1 MMQSRLGHVQEAMVE
16 ALPGLQP
23 AAGKWRLRCIA
34 KLVEH
39 LPYDAAYMQLIG
51 AIMGEVILGTKSA
64 ARKTREVSFAVL
76 VTMAQK
82 VDAGSGGQQ
91 LGDLFTMLLAGLAGT
106 TAQMVSATVYSL
118 SRLVYEYADRVGQL
132 APPLLESVMLLFQ
145 HKSRE
150 IVTAALG
157 FAKVAVVC
165 LSPELLRRY
174 MKAFIS
180 NLLLWSGDTRNR
192 FRLKVKVVLE
202 RLMRR
207 TSYEEVLEATPEE
220 HRKLIAAVYKRWKRS
235 KTLKARAKGEGPDA
249 AEGDEAEDG
258 DGTRLRLKG
267 GYEAALYGDEDSEE
281 EADDMD
287 GDAEMAGGHTGGA
300 AGRRGLDGGR
310 HSGAAAAGTAARAG
324 SAGAGPP
331 TKFGFPATSGPDG
344 KPVILEEAEESGV
357 GRKRRRQE
365 EDAQEV
371 MAVRHAQEKEKREEE
386 AVRQTGLIHS
396 DSVAL
401 AEGAESAAAA
411 RGQRSWDQAPQ
422 GKKRRKTQAES
433 KVMGGTEYQHKVAGA
448 GGDIKKAGRPDPF
461 AYVPFDKRQINKKKS
476 HQPVKSLKKVFNGTR
491 DARMGASQKA
501 GGRQTRKKKK

>member
-1 MMQSRLGHVQEAMVE
+1 M
-16 ALPGLQP
+16 
-23 AAGKWRLRCIA
+23 
-34 KLVEH
+34 
-39 LPYDAAYMQLIG
+39 
-51 AIMGEVILGTKSA
+51 
-64 ARKTREVSFAVL
+64 
-76 VTMAQK
+76 
-82 VDAGSGGQQ
+82 
-91 LGDLFTMLLAGLAGT
+91 
-106 TAQMVSATVYSL
+106 
-118 SRLVYEYADRVGQL
+118 

-157 FAKVAVVC
+157 FAKVAVVS

-174 MKAFIS
+174 MKSFIA

-220 HRKLIAAVYKRWKRS
+220 HRRLIGAVYKRWKRS
-235 KTLKARAKGEGPDA
+235 KTLKARTKADGLEAG
-249 AEGDEAEDG
+249 EGDEGEEG
-258 DGTRLRLKG
+258 EGSRMRLKG

-281 EADDMD
+281 EADDAD
-287 GDAEMAGGHTGGA
+287 GDAEMAGGVHTGG

-310 HSGAAAAGTAARAG
+310 HSGAAGAAKAG
-324 SAGAGPP
+324 GATPGPA

-371 MAVRHAQEKEKREEE
+371 MAVRYAQDKEAREDE
-386 AVRQTGLIHS
+386 AVRQTGIIHS

-422 GKKRRKTQAES
+422 GKKRRKIQPES
-433 KVMGGTEYQHKVAGA
+433 KVLGGTEYQHKTPGT

-476 HQPVKSLKKVFNGTR
+476 HQPVKSLKKVFNATR
-491 DARMGASQKA
+491 DTRMGASQKA
-501 GGRQTRKKKK
+501 GGRKTRKKKK